1 MNEQNFSDNEIQEQ
15 IKKVRL
21 MAPAILAYVGDAVYE
36 LFVREYVASKVS
48 GHLKMLHKKSVLFV
62 SAHAQSRILK
72 ELNDVLTE
80 EEADVVRRAR
90 NAKITSMPK
99 NADMM
104 EYKYATAFEALVG
117 YLHLS
122 GQGERLKSLFDMVIK
137 IVETDN

>member
-1 MNEQNFSDNEIQEQ
+1 MNEQNFSDSEIQEQ

-90 NAKITSMPK
+90 NAKVTSMPK

-122 GQGERLKSLFDMVIK
+122 GQSERLKSLFDMVIK